1 MKNSTLIKTVLIA
14 ASLPLLAGCVERQVV
29 YRDRPVYVQQPAP
42 DGTVVA
48 DEAPAPPAPQKEYIT
63 IAPGPLDVWFW
74 VPGCWEWHD
83 HWVWIGG
90 HWSARPHPG
99 AIWIHAHW
107 SSHGHHRVWV
117 SGYWR

>member
-29 YRDRPVYVQQPAP
+29 YRDRPVYVQQPPP
-42 DGTVVA
+42 DGTVVV
-48 DEAPAPPAPQKEYIT
+48 DAPAPPPPNPDIIT

-74 VPGCWEWHD
+74 VHGCWEWHD
-83 HWVWIGG
+83 RWVWVGG

-107 SSHGHHRVWV
+107 SSHEHHRVWV